1 MVNYLRELHEIVDPH
16 YSDEIVADVTGNDYI
31 ATVNGLMVNIRFTL
45 DHLVREAIQQAAD
58 RFREEHKVV
67 QSEIKYMALTGK
79 LVLCSPF
86 VESII
91 EDKRCSFI
99 FSNNEQMDNR
109 MVVLTKINPFN
120 IGDYALMPYA
130 AGENKVGIRFAVKF
144 NLDDVQG
151 GASYIINEGY

>member
-16 YSDEIVADVTGNDYI
+16 YSEEVVAEVTGNDYI
-31 ATVNGLMVNIRFTL
+31 AAVNGLMVNVRFTL
-45 DHLVREAIQQAAD
+45 DRLVREAIQQAAD

-67 QSEIKYMALTGK
+67 QGEIKYMALTGK

-99 FSNNEQMDNR
+99 LSNNEQMDNR
-109 MVVLTKINPFN
+109 MVVLSKVNPFN

-151 GASYIINEGY
+151 GVSYTINEGY